1 MRRALIV
8 GINNYPTAP
17 LKGCVN
23 DANTLSS
30 ILQRNSDGS
39 PNFDVKLL
47 TDPSESVTKSTLRE
61 SIEKL
66 FAQDC
71 DIALFYFSGHGFLK
85 SNGGYIVTSDY
96 KKYDEGISMDEILN
110 YANQSTIRNKVIILD
125 CCHSGA
131 FGTPSIN
138 NNGLAQLSDGLT
150 ILTASKDS
158 ESALEINGGGVFTGL
173 LADALYGGASDLR
186 GNITPGSIYSYI
198 DQALGAWDQRPV
210 FKTNVTKFV
219 SLRQTTPPIPLDE
232 LRKIKELFSDAT
244 EEIQL
249 DPSFEPS
256 SNCPNEDNCEK
267 FRILQKYNRI
277 NLVIPVGEE
286 HMYYA
291 AINSKTCKLTAKGYH
306 YWRLAKENKL

>member
-17 LKGCVN
+17 LTSCID
-23 DANTLSS
+23 DANFISS

-47 TDPSESVTKSTLRE
+47 TDSSKPLTKVKLKEQIENLFTL
-61 SIEKL
+61 
-66 FAQDC
+66 DC

-85 SNGGYIVTSDY
+85 NNGGYIVTSDY
-96 KKYDEGISMDEILN
+96 QKYDEGISMDEILI
-110 YANQSTIRNKVIILD
+110 YANNSTIRNKVIILD
-125 CCHSGA
+125 CCYSGA

-138 NNGLAQLSDGLT
+138 NNGLAQLSNGLT
-150 ILTASKDS
+150 ILTASRDS
-158 ESALEINGGGVFTGL
+158 ESALEINGSGLFTRL

-210 FKTNVTKFV
+210 FKTNVTKFI
-219 SLRQTTPPIPLDE
+219 SLRQTTPPIPLEE
-232 LRKIKELFSDAT
+232 LRKIKELFDDAT
-244 EEIQL
+244 KEIQL
-249 DPSFEPS
+249 DPSFEPT

-291 AINSKTCKLTAKGYH
+291 AMNSKTCRLTAKGYH